1 MKLKTIALATAFA
14 LSSTFAFAQAG
25 GSDSGAEVPNA
36 SGAVV
41 NPNSGAVV
49 GTTTSRNGTMM
60 NGEPGTTTGMSR
72 DEIVPQ
78 GMKPGS
84 IDESKPGGQSTAR
97 KPPS

>member
-1 MKLKTIALATAFA
+1 MKLKTITLAAAFA

-25 GSDSGAEVPNA
+25 GSDSGAEVPNG

-41 NPNSGAVV
+41 NPNSGAIL
-49 GTTTSRNGTMM
+49 GTTRNGATI
-60 NGEPGTTTGMSR
+60 NREPGTTTGMSR
-72 DEIVPQ
+72 DEMAPQ